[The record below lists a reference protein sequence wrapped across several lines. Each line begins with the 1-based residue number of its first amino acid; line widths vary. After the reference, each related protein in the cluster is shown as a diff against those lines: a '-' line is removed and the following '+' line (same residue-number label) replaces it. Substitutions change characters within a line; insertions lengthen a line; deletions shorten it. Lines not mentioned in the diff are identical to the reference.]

1 MVKGSELSTSF
12 LSPLPLNL
20 IPYPFCPLPS
30 RPSKP
35 LVRDR
40 LDAGLAYTT
49 VLTILRHLEGKGLVR
64 REAQG
69 RAHRYFPRIA
79 QRIAQR
85 SALHRVLDGF
95 FGGSPEA
102 LLTRLVDDHG
112 VDANELRAMAKR
124 ISKSSTSKRRSQ

>member
-1 MVKGSELSTSF
+1 MEEFSLGSRELDVMALLWEHESGTVAE
-12 LSPLPLNL
+12 
-20 IPYPFCPLPS
+20 I
-30 RPSKP
+30 
-35 LVRDR
+35 RDR